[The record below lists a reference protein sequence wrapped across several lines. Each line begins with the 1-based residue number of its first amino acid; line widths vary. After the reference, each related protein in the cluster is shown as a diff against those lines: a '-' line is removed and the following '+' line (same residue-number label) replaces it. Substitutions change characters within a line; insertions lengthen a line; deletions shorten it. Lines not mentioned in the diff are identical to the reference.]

1 MRISGV
7 VERLKARAR
16 PTDHAVRL
24 DSRDDAP
31 WEHPFLTGENISSF
45 RVYSESVWQ
54 RALADH
60 SSRVED
66 LDIGFAVNIAQN
78 MYKWAR
84 MAGRGGARAT
94 LYLHPFDDYPMSL
107 PAWEHSDDEFES
119 IDAARSLLSEV
130 EPDVPVRRVA
140 IDSPAFRN
148 GLEFLEGGDPWSV
161 PSRAVRRLVV
171 RHPSIRWE
179 VFARHPLFM
188 SYFDWAAALAEHDV
202 LCATSNPF
210 AAYASGRPYAV
221 CSIGADLQFECGR
234 GDDYGRALLSSFNSA
249 RHLFISNPHSLGHS
263 RRLGLTNGLYVP
275 YPMDTDRYSPG
286 KGRSR
291 DEWVRNHGDGVFV
304 LSTAR
309 LDDDVKGNAS
319 SMLDV
324 FGAVASSIPDVR
336 FVLIAWGT
344 DVDPL
349 KARLTECGLLDR
361 VILLKPAG
369 KMRLLDYYR
378 SCDIVIDQF
387 RYGYFGATMLEAAST
402 GRPVVMKLH
411 GDQYGALYAGD
422 GPPVVHAGSTDEV
435 VSAVLAL
442 ARSRDL
448 RESAGAAMRSWVV
461 RNHGEEKS
469 TRLLLSLL
477 GMVAESR
484 HRVPEED
491 LNPLLTELSEEE
503 VRYHRSRLVE
513 VPL

>member
-1 MRISGV
+1 MG
-7 VERLKARAR
+7 
-16 PTDHAVRL
+16 L

-31 WEHPFLTGENISSF
+31 WEHPFLTKENITLF
-45 RVYSESVWQ
+45 RDYSESVWQ
-54 RALADH
+54 RALTDYA
-60 SSRVED
+60 SRVED

-84 MAGRGGARAT
+84 MAKRGGARAT

-119 IDAARSLLSEV
+119 VDAARGLLQEV
-130 EPDVPVRRVA
+130 AYDVPVRKVE

-148 GLEFLEGGDPWSV
+148 GFNFLEADAPWSV
-161 PSRAVRRLVV
+161 PSRAVRKLVA
-171 RHPSIRWE
+171 RHSSIRWE
-179 VFARHPLFM
+179 VFARNPLFM

-202 LCATSNPF
+202 LYVASSPF

-221 CSIGADLQFECGR
+221 VSVGADLQFECGR

-249 RHLFISNPHSLGHS
+249 RFLFISNPHSLGHS
-263 RRLGLTNGLYVP
+263 RRLDLTNGLYVP
-275 YPMDTDRYSPG
+275 YPMDTNHYSPG

-291 DEWVRNHGDGVFV
+291 NEWVQNYGDGVFV

-309 LDDDVKGNAS
+309 LDDEVKGNVS

-324 FGAVASSIPDVR
+324 FGTVAALDPDVR
-336 FVLIAWGT
+336 FVLVAWGA
-344 DVDPL
+344 DVDL
-349 KARLTECGLLDR
+349 LRARLADRRLVDR

-378 SCDIVIDQF
+378 SCDVVIDQF
-387 RYGYFGATMLEAAST
+387 RYGYFGASMLEAAST
-402 GRPVVMKLH
+402 GRPVIMKLH
-411 GDQYGALYAGD
+411 GDQYRALYSGD
-422 GPPVVHAGSTDEV
+422 GPPVVHVGSTNEV
-435 VSAVLAL
+435 VRAVLLL
-442 ARSRDL
+442 ARSREL
-448 RESAGAAMRSWVV
+448 RESMGDALRSWVV

-484 HRVPEED
+484 YRAPGEN

-513 VPL
+513 VPR